1 MTYLLTGLSHHT
13 AAVDRREGFAL
24 APEQLPLAL
33 ARLLAWPGIRDALI
47 LSTCNRVEF
56 ILAAEAPDLDPAPAL
71 AAVYQREMPG
81 AGSGFYCYRGPEAVR
96 HLFRVAAS
104 LDSQV
109 IGEPQILGQIK
120 AAYRASR
127 AAGGMRGGL
136 HPLLARAF
144 STAKRVRRETGLARH
159 AVSISRTAAGLALQ
173 IFGSLQGRSVLL
185 IGAGET
191 GALAASHFLRQGAA
205 HLWVASRTPE
215 HAAQLAAQY
224 GGATV
229 PFGAWE
235 EAAAADIIISCT
247 GAARPVLDR
256 AAVAALLARRRSRPM
271 LLLDI
276 AVPRDI
282 APEAG
287 QLDNAFLYNIDDL
300 RAAVDHGLAAR
311 QHEAAHAEAL
321 IEQEAQKFLRAV
333 RGRTAAPA
341 IQALHA
347 HCEQLRQRELARLAP
362 KLAQLP
368 PPQRA
373 LVEAWMETLSRGLMH
388 KWLHRPMTAIK
399 SAARSGA
406 EAALLAA
413 LEELFAAPGPASEPL
428 PAPPPPPADARP
440 LPAPASVPVT
450 VPATV
455 PAVEAAPEP
464 LHARTAQRSAG

>member
-24 APEQLPLAL
+24 APEQLPPAL
-33 ARLLAWPGIRDALI
+33 AQLLAWPGIADALI

-56 ILAAEAPDLDPAPAL
+56 VLAAAADLDPAPAL
-71 AAVYQREMPG
+71 AAVYQRPMPC

-127 AAGGMRGGL
+127 AAGGMCGGL

-144 STAKRVRRETGLARH
+144 SAAKRVRRETGLARH

-173 IFGSLQGRSVLL
+173 IFGSLQGRSLLL
-185 IGAGET
+185 IGAGDT
-191 GALAASHFLRQGAA
+191 GALAASHFLRAGAA

-215 HAAQLAAQY
+215 HAARLAARY
-224 GGATV
+224 GGAAV
-229 PFGAWE
+229 PFGAWDQ
-235 EAAAADIIISCT
+235 AAAADIIISCT

-256 AAVAALLARRRSRPM
+256 AAVAALLARRRSRPL

-287 QLDNAFLYNIDDL
+287 QLENAFLYNIDDL
-300 RAAVDHGLAAR
+300 RAAVDHGLAER
-311 QHEAAHAEAL
+311 QGEAARAEAL
-321 IEQEAQKFLRAV
+321 IEQEAQKFLRAA

-341 IQALHA
+341 IQALQA

-373 LVEAWMETLSRGLMH
+373 LVAGWMETLSHSLMH
-388 KWLHRPMTAIK
+388 QWLHRPMVALK
-399 SAARSGA
+399 AAARSGA
-406 EAALLAA
+406 EAPLLAA
-413 LEELFAAPGPASEPL
+413 LEQLFAAAAPPPAPL
-428 PAPPPPPADARP
+428 PAPAAGRP
-440 LPAPASVPVT
+440 LPAPAPAAET
-450 VPATV
+450 VPA
-455 PAVEAAPEP
+455 AESAPQP
-464 LHARTAQRSAG
+464 LSARTAQRSAG